1 MDKGGGGTQTQVI
14 RQNADPWGPSQG
26 YLKNIMAEAESLYKN
41 NIGPSYY
48 PGSTVV
54 PFTEQTMSGLQGIQD
69 RAQSMMSNNLFD
81 TALGQAGN
89 LMSSGGLTPEMRAAL
104 GPLMDV

>member
-1 MDKGGGGTQTQVI
+1 V
-14 RQNADPWGPSQG
+14 
-26 YLKNIMAEAESLYKN
+26 
-41 NIGPSYY
+41 GPSYY

-69 RAQSMMSNNLFD
+69 RAQGMMSNNVFD

-104 GPLMDV
+104 GPLMDVSSGQNAINTGGLFSNIYNQAGQPGAAQQNLSDMASG